1 VLQMTLVAVGAPSS
15 FASREADL
23 AVRLALCSTQINPEQ
38 ISVVV
43 GPTDSTISAVLNF
56 LIVAN
61 GPFTPLVIEPASSL
75 VSMLQNCLPNKEKA
89 SDVLGLDTADTP
101 PKSGIVT
108 MPQYT
113 IAVPQSPAPSPTPAT
128 SPPSQPSPPSTPDD
142 ACPTSRVITLSKGWQ
157 MISFQYLC
165 EGEFTVIQDSVGWK
179 VNDKIIARQGSL
191 KIATYDGTKWQGELV
206 KTGLFFKS
214 GYKVYHKV
222 SDPITAS
229 GPVLTQTCANQNP
242 VKNIALAKG
251 WNWMGNPKLGCTTVT
266 GPSPDFQTVGDAQ
279 FSVKNKGDEMKN
291 RGKAGLTLNKWDGS
305 QWQGNIN
312 KLLTGEGYEIKVENA
327 VTVTFGN

>member
-1 VLQMTLVAVGAPSS
+1 
-15 FASREADL
+15 
-23 AVRLALCSTQINPEQ
+23 
-38 ISVVV
+38 
-43 GPTDSTISAVLNF
+43 
-56 LIVAN
+56 
-61 GPFTPLVIEPASSL
+61 
-75 VSMLQNCLPNKEKA
+75 
-89 SDVLGLDTADTP
+89 
-101 PKSGIVT
+101 
-108 MPQYT
+108 
-113 IAVPQSPAPSPTPAT
+113 
-128 SPPSQPSPPSTPDD
+128 
-142 ACPTSRVITLSKGWQ
+142 

-165 EGEFTVIQDSVGWK
+165 EGKFTVIQDSVGWK

-206 KTGLFFKS
+206 NTGLFFKS

-222 SDPITAS
+222 SDPSTAP
-229 GPVLTQTCANQNP
+229 GPVLEQTCANQDP

-291 RGKAGLTLNKWDGS
+291 RGFAGVTLNKWDGS

-312 KLLTGEGYEIKVENA
+312 KLLTGEGYEIKVDNA
-327 VTVTFGN
+327 VEVTFGN

>member
-1 VLQMTLVAVGAPSS
+1 MG
-15 FASREADL
+15 
-23 AVRLALCSTQINPEQ
+23 
-38 ISVVV
+38 
-43 GPTDSTISAVLNF
+43 
-56 LIVAN
+56 
-61 GPFTPLVIEPASSL
+61 
-75 VSMLQNCLPNKEKA
+75 
-89 SDVLGLDTADTP
+89 
-101 PKSGIVT
+101 
-108 MPQYT
+108 
-113 IAVPQSPAPSPTPAT
+113 
-128 SPPSQPSPPSTPDD
+128 
-142 ACPTSRVITLSKGWQ
+142 
-157 MISFQYLC
+157 
-165 EGEFTVIQDSVGWK
+165 GWK

-222 SDPITAS
+222 SDPITAP
-229 GPVLTQTCANQNP
+229 GPVLMQTCA
-242 VKNIALAKG
+242 
-251 WNWMGNPKLGCTTVT
+251 NWMGNPKLGCTTVT

-291 RGKAGLTLNKWDGS
+291 RGFAQLTLNKWDGS